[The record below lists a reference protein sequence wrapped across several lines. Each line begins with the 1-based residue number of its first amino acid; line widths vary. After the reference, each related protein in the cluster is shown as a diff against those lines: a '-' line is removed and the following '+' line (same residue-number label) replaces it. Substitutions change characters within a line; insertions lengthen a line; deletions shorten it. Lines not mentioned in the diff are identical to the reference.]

1 MGKQLSIIARNDYE
15 QIQQLLD
22 GMQKDA
28 DKFYE
33 KGNKAAGTRI
43 RNGYLAISKICVSA
57 RANVQT
63 IKRLNPPV
71 SKKLKEDF
79 L

>member
-1 MGKQLSIIARNDYE
+1 MGKQLSIIARNDFE
-15 QIQQLLD
+15 QIEKIVS
-22 GMQKDA
+22 GMTADA
-28 DKFYE
+28 EKFYE
-33 KGNKAAGTRI
+33 KGNKLAGTRL
-43 RNGYLAISKICVSA
+43 RNGYLEISKICVSA

-71 SKKLKEDF
+71 SKKLKEEF